1 MNSNQKI
8 RTRIVLF
15 CIIIVALCIA
25 TALYLTQI
33 VNGESYTK
41 KADKQYTKPN
51 ISVLNRGNIYFT
63 AKDGSKVSAA
73 SITSGFSIYMNPG
86 LIQNANET
94 FDALSQY
101 IDMNKNDFLK
111 KASRQNDPYEEIIHK
126 VNSDKAISIGEL
138 SLKGIGISRENWR
151 VYSGDSLASH
161 VLGIIGESKLGYMEG
176 KYGIEKS
183 FDSVLHRQQS
193 GSGKNTFAELMT
205 DLKDSVFGGGS
216 NHVEGDVVT
225 TIEPSVQSYLEKVLK
240 QKNTEWRP
248 DEIGGII
255 IDPSSGEIIAMA
267 ALPDFNPNDLSN
279 LKDPRILSN
288 PLVEKVY
295 EMGSIVKPLTVAIG
309 LDSGT
314 IDKKFTYNDTGTLTL
329 SGKKISNFDGKAR
342 GITPLQQILSQSLNV
357 GSATVALKVGKDIFT
372 KYMSNFG
379 LGSRSGIDLPN
390 EATGLVNNFKTGR
403 DVEIATAAYGQ
414 GIAVSPISIVRALAI
429 LANGGKLIT
438 PHVVREIDYKD
449 GSTHNTYDPSSAKN
463 VISRDT
469 AETVTSLLVN
479 VVDTA
484 LKQGT
489 IKRPHYSVAA
499 KTGTA
504 QIPDHTNG
512 GYYSDR
518 YLHSFFGYFPAY
530 NPKFLIFLYQTY
542 PKGAQYASETLTE
555 PFDGLTKY
563 LIDYYSIPSDR

>member
-1 MNSNQKI
+1 MLAWL
-8 RTRIVLF
+8 VL
-15 CIIIVALCIA
+15 ALILLGKA
-25 TALYLTQI
+25 FYVQVIKHEYYVSL
-33 VNGESYTK
+33 
-41 KADKQYTKPN
+41 ADKQYVSKVPIN
-51 ISVLNRGNIYFT
+51 FDRGNIYFSRYKGT
-63 AKDGSKVSAA
+63 PVPVAQLRTTYRITIDPSQITNAENLYNQLQQIIPLQKESFMAKATKV
-73 SITSGFSIYMNPG
+73 
-86 LIQNANET
+86 
-94 FDALSQY
+94 
-101 IDMNKNDFLK
+101 
-111 KASRQNDPYEEIIHK
+111 NDPYEEIIHK
-126 VNSDKAISIGEL
+126 ASSDKAISIGEL

-161 VLGIIGESKLGYMEG
+161 VLGIIGESKLGFMEG

-183 FDSVLHRQQS
+183 FDGVLHRKQS

-205 DLKDSVFGGGS
+205 DLKDSVFGGVNSGT
-216 NHVEGDVVT
+216 EGDVVT
-225 TIEPSVQSYLEKVLK
+225 SIEPAVQSYLEKVLK
-240 QKNTEWRP
+240 QKSNEWRP

-255 IDPSSGEIIAMA
+255 IDPSTGEIIAMA
-267 ALPDFNPNDLSN
+267 ALPDFNPNDLSG
-279 LKDPRILSN
+279 LKDLKVLSN
-288 PLVEKVY
+288 PLVERVY

-342 GITPLQQILSQSLNV
+342 GVTPLQQVLSQSLNV
-357 GSATVALKVGKDIFT
+357 GSATIALKVGKDIFT
-372 KYMSNFG
+372 KYMTNFG

-414 GIAVSPISIVRALAI
+414 GIAISPISMVRALAI

-438 PHVVREIDYKD
+438 PHVVKEIDYKN
-449 GSTHNTYDPSSAKN
+449 GNTHSTYDPQLAKS
-463 VISRDT
+463 VISPDT
-469 AETVTSLLVN
+469 AEAVTSMLVT

-489 IKRPHYSVAA
+489 IKRQHYSVAA

-504 QIPDHTNG
+504 QIPDHVNG

-530 NPKFLIFLYQTY
+530 NPNFLIFLYQIY

-563 LIDYYSIPSDR
+563 LIDYYSIPPDR

>member
-1 MNSNQKI
+1 
-8 RTRIVLF
+8 
-15 CIIIVALCIA
+15 VALCIA
-25 TALYLTQI
+25 TALYFTQI
-33 VNGESYTK
+33 VNGDSYAK

-51 ISVLNRGNIYFT
+51 ISILDRGTIYFRN
-63 AKDGSKVSAA
+63 KDGSKVSAA
-73 SITSGFSIYMNPG
+73 SIMSGYSIYMNPG
-86 LIQNANET
+86 LIQNPAET
-94 FDALSQY
+94 YDALSQY
-101 IDMNKNDFLK
+101 ITINKDDFLK
-111 KASRQNDPYEEIIHK
+111 KASRKNDPYEEIIHK
-126 VNSDKAISIGEL
+126 ASSDKAISIGEL

-161 VLGIIGESKLGYMEG
+161 VLGIIGESKLGFMEG

-183 FDSVLHRQQS
+183 FDGVLHRKQS

-205 DLKDSVFGGGS
+205 DLKDSVFGGVNSGT
-216 NHVEGDVVT
+216 EGDVVT
-225 TIEPSVQSYLEKVLK
+225 SIEPALQSYLEKVLK
-240 QKNTEWRP
+240 QKSNEWRP

-255 IDPSSGEIIAMA
+255 IDPSTGEIIAMA
-267 ALPDFNPNDLSN
+267 ALPDFNPNDLSG
-279 LKDPRILSN
+279 LKDLKVLSN
-288 PLVEKVY
+288 PLVERVY

-342 GITPLQQILSQSLNV
+342 GVTPLQQVLSQSLNV
-357 GSATVALKVGKDIFT
+357 GSATIALKVGKDIFT
-372 KYMSNFG
+372 KYMTNFG

-414 GIAVSPISIVRALAI
+414 GIAISPISMVRALAI

-438 PHVVREIDYKD
+438 PHVVKEIDYKN
-449 GSTHNTYDPSSAKN
+449 GNTHSTYDPQLAKS
-463 VISRDT
+463 VISPDT
-469 AETVTSLLVN
+469 AEAVTSMLVT

-489 IKRPHYSVAA
+489 IKRQHYSVAA

-504 QIPDHTNG
+504 QIPDHVNG

-530 NPKFLIFLYQTY
+530 KPKFLVFLYQMY
-542 PKGAQYASETLTE
+542 PKGAEYSSETLSE
-555 PFDGLTKY
+555 PFGELSKF
-563 LIDYYSIPSDR
+563 LINYYNVPPDR